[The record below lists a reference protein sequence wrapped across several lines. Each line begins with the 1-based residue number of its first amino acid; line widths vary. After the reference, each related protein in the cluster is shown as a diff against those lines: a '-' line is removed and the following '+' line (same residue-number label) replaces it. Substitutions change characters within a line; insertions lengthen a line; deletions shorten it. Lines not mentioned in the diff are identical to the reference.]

1 MGRRRAGAS
10 IPVPPGRGELPAD
23 YANLLGEIKER
34 VRTERVRVVLAAN
47 EAMVLL
53 YWDIGKAILARQ
65 EREGWGAR
73 TIDRLSHDLREA
85 FPDMRGFSPRNLN
98 YMRAFAAAWPGR
110 EIVQQAAAQI
120 PWFHNCILL
129 DKVSD
134 RRTRLWY
141 VTKTR
146 QEGWSRNVLTIQIE
160 NRLHERQGGAVIN
173 FPRTMPPADSDLAT
187 QAFKDPYLFDFLGTA
202 EPRTERELEQG
213 LVDHIQRFLLEMGAG
228 FAFVGRQVL
237 LEVGDSDFHVD
248 LLFYHLQL
256 RRYVVVELKAVP
268 FSPAFVGQMNLYL
281 SAVDDLMRHPD
292 DAPTIGLLLCK
303 GKDRMVV
310 EYALRDLAKPLG
322 VADWETRLVK
332 VLPDVLKGSLP
343 TIAEIEAEFVS
354 GEAKSE

>member
-1 MGRRRAGAS
+1 MGRRRPDAS

-23 YANLLGEIKER
+23 YAALLGEIKER
-34 VRTERVRVVLAAN
+34 IRTERVRVVLAAN

-65 EREGWGAR
+65 EREGWGAG

-85 FPDMRGFSPRNLN
+85 FPDMRGFSPRNLK
-98 YMRAFAAAWPGR
+98 YMRAFAAAWPDR
-110 EIVQQAAAQI
+110 AIVQQAAAQI
-120 PWFHNCILL
+120 PWFHNCVLL

-134 RRTRLWY
+134 LETRLWY
-141 VTKTR
+141 VAKAR
-146 QEGWSRNVLTIQIE
+146 EEGWSRSVLTLQIE
-160 NRLHERQGGAVIN
+160 RRLHQRQRKAITN
-173 FPRTMPPADSDLAT
+173 SPQTLPQSDSDLAS
-187 QAFKDPYLFDFLGTA
+187 QAFQDPYLFDFLGTA
-202 EPRTERELEQG
+202 EPRTERELEQR

-237 LEVGDSDFHVD
+237 LEVGDSDFRVD

-256 RRYVVVELKAVP
+256 RRFVVVELKAVP

-322 VADWETRLVK
+322 VADWETRLVE
-332 VLPDVLKGSLP
+332 VLPDDLKGSLP
-343 TIAEIEAEFVS
+343 TIDEIEAEFR
-354 GEAKSE
+354 GIDGDEG